1 MKFCTECGTKA
12 EFDAQKFCKVC
23 GHKFPEMP
31 AEPVQ
36 PESDETV
43 TLLPDAAP
51 AEEATESVFA
61 SPAVPKEA
69 APAAD
74 MLEATESVFAS
85 PAVPKEAAPAA
96 DMLDA
101 TLGTQPPLPQQNE
114 EAPAED
120 ATAFVPW
127 IQPGTAADAAVPE
140 EPQDSASAAEEVHAQ
155 SFFETEPQY
164 YYEDKPQPSAG
175 DMVPP
180 VPPLPEQP
188 QPAPAGRKKG
198 GPKVLLLIAAV
209 LLLVAALAAGG
220 FFAWKKLA
228 ESRKV
233 TIGGTSYSIAETTS
247 LTMEDPAA
255 EDWTKLP
262 KLTGLTSLTVT
273 GSTELDEEKL
283 GTLAQLEKLEEL
295 SIDGMQYPDGL
306 AALSGM
312 DALDR
317 LALTNGQ
324 LTSEQCSGLAWPAS
338 LRELDLSGNALTEL
352 SFLQSCTGLKE
363 LDLSNNQIL
372 DYTPLTALTSLEVL
386 SVDQCQAEPMSQ
398 LPALGTLTV
407 GGKAIKDPV
416 KYLADQKSAVEL
428 YNNMIGW
435 FTSGDFDTLKV
446 VLQQYGDAGALGD
459 AALSYVNGWLMD
471 AGAQWDH
478 IRASLPADAKEVV
491 MDETGIYYGQLVD
504 GKRSGDG
511 VQLFAGNYSVYTGA
525 WANDLPNG
533 TGTYRKTAADG
544 TTLEFAGNYTDG
556 YEDGEMTFTATNA
569 TGSQTAAYTAA
580 KGTRTTVKKISDT
593 QYAFAQFDTVYWY
606 DAAPDGHG
614 VAVADIPYQEEMA
627 VQILPAASTPSKSS
641 SSGKK
646 NSGSSKKSSSP
657 GSAPSTPSSDSSA
670 DSSAPQV
677 TAEDVVRSII
687 QSAQAAKEIY
697 DTFQGIFNP

>member
-51 AEEATESVFA
+51 AEDATESVFA
-61 SPAVPKEA
+61 SPAVSKK
-69 APAAD
+69 
-74 MLEATESVFAS
+74 
-85 PAVPKEAAPAA
+85 AVSAA

-164 YYEDKPQPSAG
+164 DYEDGPQPSAG
-175 DMVPP
+175 NMVPP

-312 DALDR
+312 DALER

-533 TGTYRKTAADG
+533 TGTYRKTTADG

-556 YEDGEMTFTATNA
+556 YENGEMTFTATNA

-627 VQILPAASTPSKSS
+627 VQILPVASTPSKSS

-670 DSSAPQV
+670 DSSEPQV

>member
-31 AEPVQ
+31 TEPVQ

-74 MLEATESVFAS
+74 ML
-85 PAVPKEAAPAA
+85 
-96 DMLDA
+96 DA
-101 TLGTQPPLPQQNE
+101 TLGTQPPLPQQNA

-127 IQPGTAADAAVPE
+127 IQPGAAADAAVPE
-140 EPQDSASAAEEVHAQ
+140 EPQDPAPAAEEVHAQ

-164 YYEDKPQPSAG
+164 YEDEPQPSAG

-220 FFAWKKLA
+220 FFAWKKIS

-255 EDWTKLP
+255 EDWTKLT
-262 KLTGLTSLTVT
+262 KLTNLTSLTVT
-273 GSTELDEEKL
+273 GSADLDEEKL
-283 GTLAQLEKLEEL
+283 GILPQLEKLEEL

-312 DALDR
+312 DGLDR

-428 YNNMIGW
+428 YNSMIGW

-533 TGTYRKTAADG
+533 TGTYRKTTADG

-593 QYAFAQFDTVYWY
+593 QYAFVQFDTVYWY

-627 VQILPAASTPSKSS
+627 VQILPVAPTPSKSS

-646 NSGSSKKSSSP
+646 NSGSSNKSSSSS
-657 GSAPSTPSSDSSA
+657 SAPSTSSSG
-670 DSSAPQV
+670 SSAPQV

>member
-31 AEPVQ
+31 TEPVQ

-61 SPAVPKEA
+61 SPAVQ
-69 APAAD
+69 
-74 MLEATESVFAS
+74 
-85 PAVPKEAAPAA
+85 KEAAPAA

-101 TLGTQPPLPQQNE
+101 TLGTQPPLPQQNA

-127 IQPGTAADAAVPE
+127 IQPGAAADAAVPE
-140 EPQDSASAAEEVHAQ
+140 EPRDPAPAAEEVHAQ

-164 YYEDKPQPSAG
+164 YEDEPQPSAG

-220 FFAWKKLA
+220 FFAWKKIS

-255 EDWTKLP
+255 EDWTKLT
-262 KLTGLTSLTVT
+262 KLTNLTSLTVT
-273 GSTELDEEKL
+273 GSAELDEEKL
-283 GTLAQLEKLEEL
+283 GILPQLEKLEEL

-312 DALDR
+312 DGLDR

-428 YNNMIGW
+428 YNSMIGW

-533 TGTYRKTAADG
+533 TGTYRKTTADG

-593 QYAFAQFDTVYWY
+593 QYAFVQFDTVYWY

-627 VQILPAASTPSKSS
+627 VQILPAAPTPSKSS

-646 NSGSSKKSSSP
+646 NSGSSNKSSSSS
-657 GSAPSTPSSDSSA
+657 SAPSTSSSG
-670 DSSAPQV
+670 SSAPQV

>member
-61 SPAVPKEA
+61 SPAVPKE
-69 APAAD
+69 
-74 MLEATESVFAS
+74 V
-85 PAVPKEAAPAA
+85 APAA

-101 TLGTQPPLPQQNE
+101 TLGTQPPLPQQNN

-127 IQPGTAADAAVPE
+127 IQPGAAADAAVPE
-140 EPQDSASAAEEVHAQ
+140 EPRDPAPAAEEVHAQ

-164 YYEDKPQPSAG
+164 YEDEPQPSAG

-220 FFAWKKLA
+220 FFAWKKIS

-255 EDWTKLP
+255 EDWTKLT
-262 KLTGLTSLTVT
+262 KLTNLTSLTVT
-273 GSTELDEEKL
+273 GSAELDEEKL
-283 GTLAQLEKLEEL
+283 GILPQLEKLEEL

-312 DALDR
+312 DGLDR

-428 YNNMIGW
+428 YNSMIGW

-533 TGTYRKTAADG
+533 TGTYRKTTADG

-593 QYAFAQFDTVYWY
+593 QYAFVQFDTVYWY

-614 VAVADIPYQEEMA
+614 VAVAAIPYQEEMA
-627 VQILPAASTPSKSS
+627 VQILPAAPTPSKSS

-646 NSGSSKKSSSP
+646 SSGSSNKSSSSS
-657 GSAPSTPSSDSSA
+657 SAPSTSSSG
-670 DSSAPQV
+670 SSAPQV

>member
-31 AEPVQ
+31 TEPVQ

-61 SPAVPKEA
+61 GPAVPKEA
-69 APAAD
+69 AP
-74 MLEATESVFAS
+74 S
-85 PAVPKEAAPAA
+85 A

-101 TLGTQPPLPQQNE
+101 TLGTQPPLPQQNA

-127 IQPGTAADAAVPE
+127 IQPGAAADAAVPE
-140 EPQDSASAAEEVHAQ
+140 EPRDPAPAAEEVHAQ

-164 YYEDKPQPSAG
+164 YEDEPQPSAG

-220 FFAWKKLA
+220 FFAWKKIS

-255 EDWTKLP
+255 EDWTKLT
-262 KLTGLTSLTVT
+262 KLTNLTSLTVT
-273 GSTELDEEKL
+273 GSAELDEEKL
-283 GTLAQLEKLEEL
+283 GILPQLEKLEEL

-312 DALDR
+312 DGLDR

-428 YNNMIGW
+428 YNSMIGW

-533 TGTYRKTAADG
+533 TGTYRKTTADG

-556 YEDGEMTFTATNA
+556 YENGEMTFTATNA

-593 QYAFAQFDTVYWY
+593 QYAFVQFDTVYWY

-627 VQILPAASTPSKSS
+627 VQILPAAPTPSKSS

-646 NSGSSKKSSSP
+646 NSGSSNKSSSSS
-657 GSAPSTPSSDSSA
+657 SAPSTSSSG
-670 DSSAPQV
+670 SSAPQV

>member
-61 SPAVPKEA
+61 SPEVPKEA
-69 APAAD
+69 V
-74 MLEATESVFAS
+74 S
-85 PAVPKEAAPAA
+85 AA

-175 DMVPP
+175 NMVPP

-283 GTLAQLEKLEEL
+283 GTLAKLEKLEEL

-407 GGKAIKDPV
+407 GGKAIEDPV

-533 TGTYRKTAADG
+533 TGTYRKTTADG

-556 YEDGEMTFTATNA
+556 YENGEMTFTATNA

-627 VQILPAASTPSKSS
+627 VQILPVASTPSKSS

-657 GSAPSTPSSDSSA
+657 SSTPSTPSSDSSA
-670 DSSAPQV
+670 GSSAPQV

>member
-31 AEPVQ
+31 TEPVQ

-51 AEEATESVFA
+51 VE
-61 SPAVPKEA
+61 
-69 APAAD
+69 
-74 MLEATESVFAS
+74 EATESVFAS

-101 TLGTQPPLPQQNE
+101 TLGTQPPLPQQNN

-127 IQPGTAADAAVPE
+127 IQPGAAADAAVPE
-140 EPQDSASAAEEVHAQ
+140 EPQNPAPAAEEVHAQ

-164 YYEDKPQPSAG
+164 YEDEPQPSAG

-220 FFAWKKLA
+220 FFAWKKIS

-255 EDWTKLP
+255 EDWTKLT
-262 KLTGLTSLTVT
+262 KLTNLTSLTVT
-273 GSTELDEEKL
+273 GSAELDEEKL
-283 GTLAQLEKLEEL
+283 GILPQLEKLEEL

-312 DALDR
+312 DGLDR

-324 LTSEQCSGLAWPAS
+324 LTSEQCSGLAWPAA

-428 YNNMIGW
+428 YNSMIGW

-533 TGTYRKTAADG
+533 TGTYRKTTADG

-593 QYAFAQFDTVYWY
+593 QYAFVQFDTVYWY

-627 VQILPAASTPSKSS
+627 VQILPAAPTPSKSS

-646 NSGSSKKSSSP
+646 NSGSSNKSSSSS
-657 GSAPSTPSSDSSA
+657 SAPSTSSSG
-670 DSSAPQV
+670 SSAPQV

>member
-51 AEEATESVFA
+51 AEDATESVFA
-61 SPAVPKEA
+61 SPAVPKET

-85 PAVPKEAAPAA
+85 PAVPKEAVSAA

-164 YYEDKPQPSAG
+164 DYEDEPQPSAG
-175 DMVPP
+175 NMVPP

-247 LTMEDPAA
+247 LTMEDPTE
-255 EDWTKLP
+255 EDWTKLS

-273 GSTELDEEKL
+273 GNTELDEEKL

-428 YNNMIGW
+428 YNSMIGW

-533 TGTYRKTAADG
+533 TGTYRKTTADG

-627 VQILPAASTPSKSS
+627 VQILPVASTPSKSS

-657 GSAPSTPSSDSSA
+657 SSAPSTPSS

>member
-61 SPAVPKEA
+61 SPV
-69 APAAD
+69 
-74 MLEATESVFAS
+74 
-85 PAVPKEAAPAA
+85 VPKEAAPAA

-101 TLGTQPPLPQQNE
+101 TLGTQPPLPQQNN

-127 IQPGTAADAAVPE
+127 IQPGAAADAAVPE
-140 EPQDSASAAEEVHAQ
+140 EPRDPAPAAEEVHAQ

-164 YYEDKPQPSAG
+164 YEGEPQPSAG

-220 FFAWKKLA
+220 FFAWKKIS

-255 EDWTKLP
+255 EDWTKLT
-262 KLTGLTSLTVT
+262 KLTNLTSLTVT

-324 LTSEQCSGLAWPAS
+324 LTSEQCSGLAWPAA

-428 YNNMIGW
+428 YNSMIGW

-533 TGTYRKTAADG
+533 TGTYRKTTADG

-593 QYAFAQFDTVYWY
+593 QYAFVQFDTVYWY

-627 VQILPAASTPSKSS
+627 VQILPAAPTPSKSS

-646 NSGSSKKSSSP
+646 SSGSSNKSSSSS
-657 GSAPSTPSSDSSA
+657 SAPSTSSSG
-670 DSSAPQV
+670 SSAPQV